1 MTALV
6 IFFVSYLGIAMGG
19 IPGLTLDRVG
29 IAILGAIAMVA
40 FGAVSP
46 QEAVRCIDFPTLCLL
61 YGLMI
66 ISAQLRLGGFYTA
79 AAEKV
84 LNFSHRP
91 RLFLLVSMLLSAVL
105 SALLANDIICF
116 AMAPILA

>member
-6 IFFVSYLGIAMGG
+6 IFFVSYLGIAMGR

-46 QEAVRCIDFPTLCLL
+46 QEAVGCIDFPTLCLL

-79 AAEKV
+79 AAEKS
-84 LNFSHRP
+84 LNSLIAP
-91 RLFLLVSMLLSAVL
+91 V
-105 SALLANDIICF
+105 CF
-116 AMAPILA
+116 FW